1 MMNNELQRA
10 GMWKRIAAWMFD
22 GILLSVIVV
31 GFAVLLSWLLGY
43 DSYSAAME
51 EGYAR
56 YEEQYSVTFEISLE
70 EYEAM
75 TEEQRLNYDTAYE
88 ALIADEEVLYN
99 YNMVLHLTLLV
110 ITLAFLVS
118 LLLWEFFLPLWLGNG
133 QTLGKRSFS
142 LCLVRNDGVKLNTLQ
157 LFARTVLGKFT
168 IETMIPVYVLLMLYF
183 GTMDLTGTLILGA
196 LILAQVLC
204 LALTRNHCAIHDLI
218 AGTVVVDKESQTI
231 FRTTQDLIAWKKRV
245 AAERAAR
252 EPY

>member
-1 MMNNELQRA
+1 MSNELQRA

-51 EGYAR
+51 DGYAR
-56 YEEQYSVTFEISLE
+56 YEAQYGVTFEISLE

-75 TEEQRLNYDTAYE
+75 TAEERANYDAAYE
-88 ALIADEEVLYN
+88 ALIADQEVLYN
-99 YNMVLHLTLLV
+99 YNMVLHLTMLV
-110 ITLAFLVS
+110 IPLAFLIS

-133 QTLGKRSFS
+133 QTLGKRIFS

-157 LFARTVLGKFT
+157 LFARTILGKFT
-168 IETMIPVYVLLMLYF
+168 IETMIPVYILLMLFF
-183 GTMDLTGTLILGA
+183 GAMGLTGTLVLFA
-196 LILAQVLC
+196 LLIAQICC
-204 LALTRNHCAIHDLI
+204 LSFTKTNSAIHDLL

-231 FRTTQDLIAWKKRV
+231 FRTTEDLIAWQKKV

-252 EPY
+252 APY

>member
-1 MMNNELQRA
+1 MSNELQRA

-51 EGYAR
+51 DGYAR
-56 YEEQYSVTFEISLE
+56 YEAQYGVTFEISLE

-75 TEEQRLNYDTAYE
+75 TEADRRNYDTAYE
-88 ALIADEEVLYN
+88 ALIADQEVLYN
-99 YNMVLHLTLLV
+99 YNMVLHLTMLV
-110 ITLAFLVS
+110 ITLAFLIS

-133 QTLGKRSFS
+133 QTLGKRIFS
-142 LCLVRNDGVKLNTLQ
+142 LCLIRNDGVKLNTLQ
-157 LFARTVLGKFT
+157 LFARTILGKFT

-183 GTMDLTGTLILGA
+183 GAMGLTGTLLLAA
-196 LILAQVLC
+196 LLLVQVLC

-231 FRTTQDLIAWKKRV
+231 FRTTEDLIAWKKKV
-245 AAERAAR
+245 AADRAAR
-252 EPY
+252 APY

>member
-133 QTLGKRSFS
+133 QTLGKRIFS